1 MIPKE
6 ILKKVQRI
14 QIFTSHMVND
24 VMAGEYQSTFKGSGI
39 EFDEVR
45 EYQFGDDIRNIDW
58 NVTARHGNPF
68 VKRFVEE
75 RELTVMLMVDASSSG
90 AFGSIDKLKNEIA
103 AELSAVLAF
112 SAIKNNDKVGLIIFT
127 DRIEKFIP
135 PKKGKRHVLRVIRE
149 LLLFKPERSRTD
161 ISLAL
166 NYLNK
171 VQTRRAV
178 VFIVSDFLSEGF
190 EKGLRIAN
198 QKHDVIAVN
207 IVDPR
212 EMELPALGFIELM
225 DAETGESIIV
235 DTYDANVRKGFSLLS
250 SDEIQ
255 KRKSMFRSI
264 NVDMIEVRT
273 DKNYV
278 DPLLKFFKMREK
290 RK

>member
-112 SAIKNNDKVGLIIFT
+112 SAIKK
-127 DRIEKFIP
+127 
-135 PKKGKRHVLRVIRE
+135 
-149 LLLFKPERSRTD
+149 
-161 ISLAL
+161 
-166 NYLNK
+166 
-171 VQTRRAV
+171 
-178 VFIVSDFLSEGF
+178 
-190 EKGLRIAN
+190 
-198 QKHDVIAVN
+198 
-207 IVDPR
+207 
-212 EMELPALGFIELM
+212 
-225 DAETGESIIV
+225 
-235 DTYDANVRKGFSLLS
+235 
-250 SDEIQ
+250 
-255 KRKSMFRSI
+255 
-264 NVDMIEVRT
+264 
-273 DKNYV
+273 
-278 DPLLKFFKMREK
+278 
-290 RK
+290 